1 VCALKVNLH
10 QIQHFIRHFFVAKR
24 NGHGVHSP
32 FAYKLCE
39 EVFYNTNTFY
49 DFDELKKVRNQLLQ
63 NKQVVTM
70 TDFGAGSKTFSS
82 NSRQIKQIAD
92 KGVSK
97 TFQSELLY
105 KLIHFLNCNTCLE
118 LGTSIGLNTLYLARA
133 CKTGQVISIEGNK
146 ELSDFAGKLTK
157 ENNIHNTQFISA
169 KFDDVLPDLL
179 KGLPVLDFLYV
190 DGNHR
195 YDATLNY
202 FNLALSKQQEST
214 VIVFDD
220 IYWSKG
226 MTRAWQEIK
235 KNPKVTLSIDAFYF
249 GIIFF
254 KKELKEKTDLKIY
267 I

>member
-1 VCALKVNLH
+1 MLKVNLH
-10 QIQHFIRHFFVAKR
+10 QIQNFIRHFFVAKR
-24 NGHGVHSP
+24 NGHGIHSP

-39 EVFYNTNTFY
+39 EVFYNTNEYY
-49 DFDELKKVRNQLLQ
+49 DFESLKKVRNRLLQ
-63 NKQVVTM
+63 NKQVVEV

-82 NSRQIKQIAD
+82 STRKIKQIAD
-92 KGVSK
+92 RGVSK

-105 KLIHFLNCNTCLE
+105 KLIHFLNCNNRLE

-133 CKTGQVISIEGNK
+133 CKAGQVISIEGNK
-146 ELSDFAGKLTK
+146 TLSDFAFDLAK
-157 ENNIHNTQFISA
+157 ENNVRNAHFVTA
-169 KFDDVLPDLL
+169 KFDDVLSDVL
-179 KGLPVLDFLYV
+179 KELHSLDFLYV

-195 YDATLNY
+195 YEATLNY
-202 FNLALSKQQEST
+202 FRLALSKQQEST

-226 MTRAWQEIK
+226 MTAAWQEIK

-249 GIIFF
+249 GIVFF
-254 KKELKEKTDLKIY
+254 KKELKEKIDLKIY

>member
-1 VCALKVNLH
+1 VLKVNLH
-10 QIQHFIRHFFVAKR
+10 QIQNFIRHFFVAKR
-24 NGHGVHSP
+24 SGHGIHSP

-39 EVFYNTNTFY
+39 EVFYNTNVFY
-49 DFDELKKVRNQLLQ
+49 DFDALKKIRNQLLQ
-63 NKQVVTM
+63 NKRVINMV
-70 TDFGAGSKTFSS
+70 DFGAGSKTFSA
-82 NSRQIKQIAD
+82 NTRKIKQIAD
-92 KGVSK
+92 RGVSK

-105 KLIHFLNCNTCLE
+105 KLIHFLNCNTCVE

-146 ELSDFAGKLTK
+146 TLSDFAVDLAK
-157 ENNIHNTQFISA
+157 ENKVCNTHFITA
-169 KFDDVLPDLL
+169 KFDDVLPDLIKKL
-179 KGLPVLDFLYV
+179 DALDFLYV

-249 GIIFF
+249 GIIFL
-254 KKELKEKTDLKIY
+254 KKELKEKIDLTIY